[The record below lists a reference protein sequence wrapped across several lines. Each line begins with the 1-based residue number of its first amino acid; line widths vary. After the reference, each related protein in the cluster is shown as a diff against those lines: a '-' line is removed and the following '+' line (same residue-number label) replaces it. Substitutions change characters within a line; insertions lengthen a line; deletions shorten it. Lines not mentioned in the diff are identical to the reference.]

1 MPNDMQVLQFSSTEN
16 SSWIRNK
23 VGVKEKDEE
32 HELKILAANRIC
44 RRCQDIHSPVSGIKV
59 ACVRV
64 QGLKYTNVLD

>member
-32 HELKILAANRIC
+32 HE
-44 RRCQDIHSPVSGIKV
+44 
-59 ACVRV
+59 
-64 QGLKYTNVLD
+64 